1 MGVMTV
7 RPRTDDDLPACVRA
21 LEAVHASDGYPRSWP
36 KDPAEWL
43 RPNGCATA
51 WVAEDQDA
59 TSIVGH
65 VCVVRGVD
73 DPVVASLT
81 GVTTD
86 RLASVS
92 RLFVPAAA
100 RGRGLAQALLGKVL
114 SWASAQELQ
123 LMLDVVED
131 GGRAVALYERLGWCL
146 VDRRQA
152 DWVTPRGERLP
163 VRIYLPRRTR
173 RSRCSRGSLRSCSP
187 KSVQQRNLLR
197 DAPVSRSCVAS
208 TSAKTACAV
217 EP

>member
-1 MGVMTV
+1 MGDITL
-7 RPRTDDDLPACVRA
+7 RLRTDDDLPACVRV
-21 LEAVHASDGYPRSWP
+21 LDAVHASDGYPMSWP
-36 KDPAEWL
+36 TNPAEWL

-51 WVAEDQDA
+51 WVAEGRDA

-81 GVTTD
+81 GVSTD

-92 RLFVPAAA
+92 RLFVTPAA
-100 RGRGLAQALLGKVL
+100 RGRGLAQALLGKVS
-114 SWASAQELQ
+114 SWASVQQLQ

-131 GGRAVALYERLGWCL
+131 GGHAVALDERLGWCL

-163 VRIYLPRRTR
+163 VRIYLPPQDPPLA
-173 RSRCSRGSLRSCSP
+173 SQP
-187 KSVQQRNLLR
+187 QF
-197 DAPVSRSCVAS
+197 APRL
-208 TSAKTACAV
+208 
-217 EP
+217 